1 MAEDRRMTSE
11 EVVRDLLSREHADV
25 VRESVRWSRAVMEVE
40 VSELTGPNGRSRSAD
55 TALSVMRRRASAVW
69 KDRMGRDLWLK
80 AYRVEREEEPSDG
93 PSRPGVG

>member
-40 VSELTGPNGRSRSAD
+40 VAELSGPNGRSRRAD
-55 TALSVMRRRASAVW
+55 TALSVTRRRASGVR
-69 KDRMGRDLWLK
+69 KDRMGRGPCSRR
-80 AYRVEREEEPSDG
+80 AGRSERSNQSDG
-93 PSRPGVG
+93 P